1 MTFDPWIVI
10 CTNEKIGAP
19 WAFADCDDLRVNLRA
34 CGWSDEDVDALLD
47 DEQPGI
53 YDAWLLRVDTDANE
67 ADYTAFGSG
76 IYRVYATGEAEY
88 IRDI

>member
-10 CTNEKIGAP
+10 CTNEKIGTP
-19 WAFADCDDLRVNLRA
+19 WAFADCDDLRGNLRA
-34 CGWSDEDVDALLD
+34 CGWSDADVDALLN
-47 DEQPGI
+47 DEHPGI
-53 YDAWLLRVDTDANE
+53 YDGWLLRVDNNAAEYET
-67 ADYTAFGSG
+67 FGSG

>member
-10 CTNEKIGAP
+10 CTNEKIGTP
-19 WAFADCDDLRVNLRA
+19 WAFADCDDLSVNLRA
-34 CGWSDEDVDALLD
+34 CGWTSADVNELLNA
-47 DEQPGI
+47 ENQQI
-53 YDAWLLRVDTDANE
+53 YDGRLLRVDNDAAE
-67 ADYTAFGSG
+67 YAAFGSG